1 MKCGKWKCQSSS
13 NLALTNQQIRKAENS
28 HPSKSIQ
35 IESESRCLLINSV
48 WCNVRLRRWTLLFR
62 CLLLSGFHWW
72 RCHDEFFVL
81 SETIQ
86 KREEE
91 KNLRKVRKNYSPKFQ
106 CARSHSTSLFVII
119 VVLKERSNKREHKKY
134 AMNCYCV
141 WKLRRWFGIIKIY
154 SLCFDTR
161 VTSIN

>member
-1 MKCGKWKCQSSS
+1 MIPFSPDEPASWKNGKLSSKRKHS
-13 NLALTNQQIRKAENS
+13 NQIGVAVSLDQQYLVQYPTQTMNASFQVSSFQQISLMAMS
-28 HPSKSIQ
+28 
-35 IESESRCLLINSV
+35 
-48 WCNVRLRRWTLLFR
+48 
-62 CLLLSGFHWW
+62 WW
-72 RCHDEFFVL
+72 VFCAFWND
-81 SETIQ
+81 S

-91 KNLRKVRKNYSPKFQ
+91 KNLRKVRTNSSQHFQ
-106 CARSHSTSLFVII
+106 CACSHLTSLFVII

-141 WKLRRWFGIIKIY
+141 WKLRRRFGIIKIY